1 MSMTTANE
9 AMPPA
14 SWLGLERLPEMD
26 EQQFARWSGLLRERT
41 GMAMPRER
49 KSFLVTGV
57 GLRMRELGY
66 TDYQAYYDYLTS
78 GLAGNIEW
86 TALVDRLTV
95 HETRFFRDPRAVAF
109 VAEHCLPV
117 MAERIRA
124 GEHAQIWSA
133 GCATGEEA
141 FTLAMLVDDYLT
153 RARVPARFGVIG
165 TDISLYSLATAKQGS
180 YSDRRLTQ
188 IPPTYRAR
196 YTVPLPDGQFHMSDE
211 LRRRVCFAQFNI
223 LDASCTP
230 PGSMD
235 LVYCQNVLIYF
246 DRKTRARILDG
257 LVRPLRPGGMLVLGA
272 GEMVGWEHPQ
282 MVRAGSTDVLAF
294 QRVTL

>member
-1 MSMTTANE
+1 MSMATAKE

-14 SWLGLERLPEMD
+14 SWPGLERLPEMD

-57 GLRMRELGY
+57 GMRMRELGY
-66 TDYQAYYDYLTS
+66 TDYQSYYDYLTS

-141 FTLAMLVDDYLT
+141 FTLAMLADDYLT
-153 RARVPARFGVIG
+153 RERVSARFGVIG

-180 YSDRRLTQ
+180 YPDRRLTQ

-196 YTVPLPDGQFHMSDE
+196 YTVPLPDGRFRMTDE

-246 DRKTRARILDG
+246 DRETRARILDG